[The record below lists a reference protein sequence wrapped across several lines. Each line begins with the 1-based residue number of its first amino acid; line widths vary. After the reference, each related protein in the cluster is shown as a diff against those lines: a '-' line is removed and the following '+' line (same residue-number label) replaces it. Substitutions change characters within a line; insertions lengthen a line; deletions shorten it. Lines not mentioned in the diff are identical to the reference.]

1 MSGGAH
7 VPGVTRVVLR
17 PIGSPL
23 PLGFLGLFVA
33 TLSFSTM
40 QLGWVSG
47 AQGGT
52 IALAA
57 LGLTVPVQLIASV
70 FGFLARDPVA
80 GTGMGI
86 LAGTWAAAGLATL
99 TSPPGAT
106 SPGLGVVLV
115 TCGLAMLV
123 PAAGGREKT
132 VAATVMALSA
142 LRFMVTGV
150 AELNG
155 VAAWMTAAGWTGVI
169 LAAVS
174 LYAATAFELEGTD
187 KRDVLPLW
195 RRGTAAS
202 AVQDAEEE
210 QFADVGREPGVRQQL

>member
-1 MSGGAH
+1 M
-7 VPGVTRVVLR
+7 VLR

-33 TLSFSTM
+33 TLSFSAV
-40 QLGWVSG
+40 QLGWVSD
-47 AQGGT
+47 AQGGKV
-52 IALAA
+52 ALAA

-106 SPGLGVVLV
+106 GPGLGVVLV

-123 PAAGGREKT
+123 PAAGGQEKT

-155 VAAWMTAAGWTGVI
+155 AAAWMTAAGWTGVV

-174 LYAATAFELEGTD
+174 LYAATGFRARGH
-187 KRDVLPLW
+187 RQA
-195 RRGTAAS
+195 RRTAAVAPGDGRLRRPDS
-202 AVQDAEEE
+202 EED
-210 QFADVGREPGVRQQL
+210 QLADVGHEPGVRQQL